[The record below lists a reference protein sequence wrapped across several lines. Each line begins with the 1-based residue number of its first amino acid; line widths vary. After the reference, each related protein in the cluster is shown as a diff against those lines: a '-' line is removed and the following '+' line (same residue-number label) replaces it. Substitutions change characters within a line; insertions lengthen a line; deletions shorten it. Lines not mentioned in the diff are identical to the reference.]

1 MRDGAS
7 MISKRMGDGPSEL
20 VVQPEDAGDGPG
32 VGHARSLDKDVVK
45 L

>member
-7 MISKRMGDGPSEL
+7 RGGKRMGDGPSEL
-20 VVQPEDAGDGPG
+20 VVQPKDAGDGPG
-32 VGHARSLDKDVVK
+32 VGHARGLDKDVVK